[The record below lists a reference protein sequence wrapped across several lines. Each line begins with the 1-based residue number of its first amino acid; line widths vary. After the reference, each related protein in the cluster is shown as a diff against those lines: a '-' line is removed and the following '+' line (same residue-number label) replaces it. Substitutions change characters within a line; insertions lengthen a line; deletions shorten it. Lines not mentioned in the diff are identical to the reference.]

1 MDLLP
6 VVEIQL
12 FIQAFIQSFE
22 SAYDSSHQHFEGTDI
37 FYYGPEFSVS
47 PHEVVPYQSILFGLD
62 KTPEELHALARSVRF
77 AGDGSYA
84 FQVFHRESDLGMLKM
99 RFHALGCQYFLPN
112 LLQSIELPAAG
123 EAPALAID
131 MVRDARQVD
140 LINATFSDF
149 KPFPAKLAGAQ
160 DCTAFVA
167 QIDRQAAGWGYLVF
181 PDAQTAYVGGMFTA
195 PAFRQRGVASAILNR
210 MHQFAFDKGVKKVL
224 LVPSFMAWTFYSRR
238 GYRTI
243 AHFSTFLPSEESMSA
258 SK

>member
-1 MDLLP
+1 MDALL
-6 VVEIQL
+6 VADIQL

-22 SAYDSSHQHFEGTDI
+22 SAYDSSHRHVEGTDI
-37 FYYGPEFSVS
+37 FYYGPEFSAS

-62 KTPEELHALARSVRF
+62 KTPEELHALARSVQF

-84 FQVFHRESDLGMLKM
+84 IQVFHRDSDLGMLKL
-99 RFHALGCQYFLPN
+99 RFQALGCQYFLPN

-131 MVRDARQVD
+131 LVSDARQVD
-140 LINATFSDF
+140 FINATFSDF

-160 DCTAFVA
+160 DCSAFYA
-167 QIDRQAAGWGYLVF
+167 QIDHQAAGWGYLVF
-181 PDAQTAYVGGMFTA
+181 PNAETAYVGGMFTA

-210 MHQFAFDKGVKKVL
+210 MHHFAFEKGVGKIL
-224 LVPSFMAWTFYSRR
+224 LVPSFMAWNFYSRR

-258 SK
+258 NK